1 MSHRYMVR
9 IPARR
14 VSLTSIFMCPHAAI
28 ILDRRGYAVELNNV
42 LTGHPSGN
50 LTRFFY
56 YMMPREGRD
65 DAPIH
70 VAVITKCENLLVPRR
85 SARLLN

>member
-1 MSHRYMVR
+1 
-9 IPARR
+9 
-14 VSLTSIFMCPHAAI
+14 MCPHAAI

-56 YMMPREGRD
+56 YMMSREGRD

-70 VAVITKCENLLVPRR
+70 VDHQVGVPLGTTSKCEAAELIFTVNSPRY
-85 SARLLN
+85 